1 MAIMISKVYEAFR
14 TVGVSEENARKAAE
28 ALSSETL
35 PTKADIQDIQK
46 ELLVLKWMLAVVVA
60 ATVIPLLKG
69 VI

>member
-28 ALSSETL
+28 ALSSESL
-35 PTKADIQDIQK
+35 ATKADIQDIQK
-46 ELLVLKWMLAVVVA
+46 ELLVLKWMLAVVA